1 MSIERRIPAPPIHP
15 LAALA
20 TLALDG
26 VFLVVEILDP
36 LLLLFTSLGVGL
48 LGFTATTLVQ
58 HFVAKEEWG
67 ESVAKGMVMGI
78 VAGVPYAVAGTVV
91 GVPLLVWAGVS
102 QWIKLPA
109 GGNPGAFSRGNPG
122 ALGPGNN
129 QIVDEALQRPTLE
142 DKENE

>member
-26 VFLVVEILDP
+26 SFLVIEILDP
-36 LLLLFTSLGVGL
+36 LLLLFTSLGLGI
-48 LGFTATTLVQ
+48 LGFAATTLVQ

-67 ESVAKGMVMGI
+67 PAVAKGMVMGI

-91 GVPLLVWAGVS
+91 GVPLLAWAGLS
-102 QWIKLPA
+102 QLVKLPA
-109 GGNPGAFSRGNPG
+109 G
-122 ALGPGNN
+122 GNN
-129 QIVDEALQRPTLE
+129 QIVDEAIHSPVLE
-142 DKENE
+142 DKEQK